1 MGLSTHRSIDNTG
14 DKISKSDRRA
24 FINKH
29 SIKKKRER
37 ENKKH
42 AVKVKYLEK
51 QEKKMQKQHKLII
64 KENEAYNKEVL
75 KNQVKNE
82 VNRMKKMVKEQN
94 LGELLD
100 VQENFTNHSPSNNTI
115 NRNSINNNS
124 KKSRFKNI
132 NRFQNT
138 NKSQNSDKF
147 QDTNNSIELRFN
159 NPPITINDV
168 QSKLINSFINS
179 DIVPVLERDFDN
191 IKLQKLGIVRFSEE
205 YDNVLTENA
214 KIVMDYMFDNV
225 ITIENDL
232 ETLIT
237 IENEIRIFYNT
248 AILNTIKTHLKSI
261 VENYINNKI
270 NALQRYS
277 R

>member
-1 MGLSTHRSIDNTG
+1 
-14 DKISKSDRRA
+14 
-24 FINKH
+24 
-29 SIKKKRER
+29 
-37 ENKKH
+37 
-42 AVKVKYLEK
+42 
-51 QEKKMQKQHKLII
+51 
-64 KENEAYNKEVL
+64 KEVL

-138 NKSQNSDKF
+138 NKPQNSDKF

-168 QSKLINSFINS
+168 QSRLINSFINS
-179 DIVPVLERDFDN
+179 DIVPVLERDFDD
-191 IKLQKLGIVRFSEE
+191 IKLKKLGIVRFTEE

-248 AILNTIKTHLKSI
+248 AILNTI
-261 VENYINNKI
+261 
-270 NALQRYS
+270 
-277 R
+277 